1 MKNRGVEGALMRIYT
16 VLVSTAVLVI
26 LHIAKAI
33 CIPLALAGLL
43 TFVLAP
49 LVTRLERWTGRIGSV
64 VCVLLLVAACTG
76 LAGYILTQQLVD
88 FASKL
93 PEYHAGIQR
102 KMEAFRAAT
111 GGHYDRFTRAAEAI
125 RSDLPGASVAPRS
138 DPEARDS
145 SPLAVTVV
153 DPPPATSGP
162 VQSVVAYI
170 LDTCALVGLV
180 LLLTIFMLLYREDV
194 RGRILRLAGQ
204 GRISLATTT
213 MAETSTRVFRYL
225 VMQLCVNV
233 SFGIAVAIGLY
244 AIGIPNPVLWGAL
257 AAVLRFIP
265 YVGPWIGACLPIL
278 LALAVSDGW
287 TPVFLTV
294 SLFITLELIT
304 NNIMEPW
311 LYGASTGVS
320 PLALILAAVFWGWL
334 WGGLG
339 LILATP
345 LTVCLVVIGRHIPRL
360 SFLSILL
367 SDEEPLLPHQEC
379 YHRLLRSDLT
389 EASALVERYTKNH
402 ALTSLYDDILIPVLV
417 TAETDHGLDELDR
430 ERRAALHQG
439 VRDLLDDQALRTAA
453 SDPLSRTTGPA
464 GADKESAETAPRRIL
479 CLPVRAMRDEL
490 AAVMMA
496 QVLRERGC
504 VAHELSATATAIEMA
519 ELVEREA
526 PDAVCISVVAPSAIV
541 HARNLCVKIHALA
554 PTVPLVVGFWG
565 YKESAD
571 LVNAFARWPN
581 VTIATSLADAAR
593 VLAGEDRASSKTEPR
608 RETQPAHHRVVA
620 SSVST
625 PPIVPASS
633 QG

>member
-1 MKNRGVEGALMRIYT
+1 MKNRSVEGALMRIYT
-16 VLVSTAVLVI
+16 VLVSAAVLVA
-26 LHIAKAI
+26 LVLGKAI

-64 VCVLLLVAACTG
+64 LCVLLLVASCTA

-111 GGHYDRFTRAAEAI
+111 GGHYDRFARAAEAI
-125 RSDLPGASVAPRS
+125 RSDLPGAPVVPQSETDAPN
-138 DPEARDS
+138 AA
-145 SPLAVTVV
+145 PLAVTVV
-153 DPPPATSGP
+153 DPQTDTSGP
-162 VQSVVAYI
+162 VQSVISYV

-180 LLLTIFMLLYREDV
+180 LLLTVFMLLYREDV

-204 GRISLATTT
+204 GRISLATNA

-233 SFGIAVAIGLY
+233 GFGVAVAIGLY
-244 AIGIPNPVLWGAL
+244 VIGIPNPVLWGAL

-265 YVGPWIGACLPIL
+265 YVGAWISACLPIL
-278 LALAVSDGW
+278 VALAVSDGW
-287 TPVFLTV
+287 TPVILTV
-294 SLFITLELIT
+294 SLFVALELIT
-304 NNIMEPW
+304 NNVMEPW

-389 EASALVERYTKNH
+389 EASALVERYVKNH
-402 ALTSLYDDILIPVLV
+402 PLTSLYDDVLIPVLV
-417 TAETDHGLDELDR
+417 TAETDHGLDDLDR

-453 SDPLSRTTGPA
+453 SDPLSRTSGPTRTDDGSTGAP
-464 GADKESAETAPRRIL
+464 PRRIL
-479 CLPVRAMRDEL
+479 CLPVRAVRDEL
-490 AAVMMA
+490 AAVMLA

-504 VAHELSATATAIEMA
+504 TARELSATATAIDMA
-519 ELVEREA
+519 EVVQREM
-526 PDAVCISVVAPSAIV
+526 PDAVCISVVAPSAVV
-541 HARNLCVKIHALA
+541 HARNLCVKIHAVA
-554 PTVPLVVGFWG
+554 PDVPLVIGFWG
-565 YKESAD
+565 HAESSD
-571 LVNAFARWPN
+571 LVHAFTQWPQ
-581 VTIATSLADAAR
+581 VTTTTSLAEAAR
-593 VLAGEDRASSKTEPR
+593 VLIGDE
-608 RETQPAHHRVVA
+608 REAQQALEARPAADGHHREAALPV
-620 SSVST
+620 T
-625 PPIVPASS
+625 TRFPKPA
-633 QG
+633 